1 MGLRTAICC
10 LLFAFGATGVSAQ
23 KKNLASLEQ
32 SAQKAHAEWRR
43 LASNLEVRVAR
54 MLPCS
59 PGAITAIQNVERA
72 ARVRVIALTEY
83 AEAAAEQAADEKRQ
97 SALRRQVGELFEER
111 GKWNAYYNARLARA
125 RLECSAT
132 GAGR

>member
-1 MGLRTAICC
+1 MGLRTAKCC
-10 LLFAFGATGVSAQ
+10 LLFALASGAVSAQ
-23 KKNLASLEQ
+23 RNLATLEQ
-32 SAQKAHAEWRR
+32 SAKKAHTDWLR

-59 PGAITAIQNVERA
+59 PAATAAIEDVSRA
-72 ARVRVIALTEY
+72 ARVRIVALTGY
-83 AEAAAEQAADEKRQ
+83 AEAAAEQAADENRRA
-97 SALRRQVGELFEER
+97 ALRRQVGELFEER
-111 GKWNAYYNARLARA
+111 SKWNAYYNARLARA